1 MGRRLLMVLS
11 LAALLFAVLGST
23 SLGEAALDA
32 VPFARNADRVD
43 QFHASKTPRAGQLL
57 PLGKN
62 AKFPA
67 SVLTVTRGAT
77 GATGPTGPA
86 GPQGAK
92 GDTGPTGP
100 GGAKGDKGETGPPGP
115 VALTYIL
122 SDTLPI
128 IHQSQAS
135 GFVVCPE
142 GEYVT
147 GGGVDVDGDRY
158 VSAQSSRP
166 AIYGE
171 DDAPNAWWGAVSNT
185 GDVDGTFGI
194 YAVCAAPSVVTLSG
208 ATPTATALKV
218 GGP

>member
-1 MGRRLLMVLS
+1 MILS
-11 LAALLFAVLGST
+11 LAALFLAVLGST

-43 QFHASKTPRAGQLL
+43 QFHASKTPKAGRLL

-77 GATGPTGPA
+77 GATGPAGPA

-92 GDTGPTGP
+92 GDTGPR
-100 GGAKGDKGETGPPGP
+100 GAKGETGPPGP
-115 VALTYIL
+115 VALTYVV
-122 SDTLPI
+122 SETLPI
-128 IHQSQAS
+128 IQQSRAS

-147 GGGVDVDGDRY
+147 GGGVDVDVAAVDGDIY
-158 VSAQSSRP
+158 VQSSLP
-166 AIYGE
+166 LIYDD
-171 DDAPNAWWGAVSNT
+171 DDAPNAWGALVTNT
-185 GDVDGTFGI
+185 GTVDGTFEI
-194 YAVCAAPSVVTLSG
+194 YAVCAAPSVVTTSG
-208 ATPTATALKV
+208 VAATAAALK
-218 GGP
+218 GGGR